1 MNKNEG
7 MKNGRKIL
15 CQLELQENVESSKTK
30 GNF

>member
-7 MKNGRKIL
+7 MKNGRNIL
-15 CQLELQENVESSKTK
+15 YQLELQENVESSKTK

>member
-15 CQLELQENVESSKTK
+15 YQLELQENVESSKTK